1 MLLNIATGLS
11 RNDTRWHNENVSW
24 EWLVQ
29 RCGQPDRS
37 PESFAE
43 YMAGTPDFKQSKKDV
58 GGMVSGFIDGGRRL
72 KTAVLSKQIVTL
84 DVDYAKPDF
93 LEVLK
98 ARLGSITYLYY
109 STHSHS
115 AEAGRYRLFIPLD
128 KPAVPAQYEAIA
140 RYIAGYLGIDQF
152 DRTCYDLNRLMFWPS
167 ASRDGVFEA
176 GHNSGPWA
184 SVDGILSQYVNYLDI
199 SSWPVGDGEIVQL
212 RRDADKLENPT
223 LKSGT
228 IGAFCKLYTT
238 HEFIRNFLPDRYLP
252 SDEPNRYSYKHGST
266 SKGLWVIDDHFVYSF
281 HNTDP
286 AGQQV
291 SNVFDLLRLHLF
303 GGAEDNPDQAM
314 GNRKSFKAASEYVRG
329 LPAVR
334 KALAIEKYSPYEI
347 FGVAE
352 PVTGQPQ
359 APLQFNAAPPQP
371 LGNSRIEY
379 VQSGPAVSMQP
390 PVANIA
396 AAYQVPLEMLQGHQQ
411 VPLTPPPANGAV
423 NGHVATAA
431 LPAGMETASPVAGTD
446 GLEWLG
452 KLEMDSKGV
461 NKNTI
466 GNVVLILE
474 NDPRVQGMIAK
485 DIFRNQYALRGM
497 VPWILPGRTNQW
509 TDTDDQHLLLF
520 FEDNYDIMSK
530 EKILCGLEIVASK
543 RGYHPVKEYLQSVR
557 WDGTARIEQL
567 FHYFLGAEDNLYT
580 RQVSRKWFTAAVA
593 RIYEPGIKFDNML
606 VFVGKAGLG
615 KSWLID
621 KLAGAWFSDTS
632 VDLRNKKEA
641 MEEMQGVWIMEWGEL
656 TSFRT
661 SSIEAVKAFVS
672 KRSDNFRAAYDR
684 RMQDHAR
691 QCIFVGTTNKPE
703 FLSDPDGNRR
713 FWPVHVNQVTPQ
725 RSVGKDFTKELR
737 DQLWAEACYMYA
749 QGEPLILDE
758 QVAELAEYVQ
768 QSHMETDE
776 REQLIGL
783 YLEKPMPVN
792 WYSMNSGER
801 AAFLQL
807 GGFQNMESPLTGE
820 TMRRDK
826 VCAMEIW
833 FEVFEGGKKE
843 MTKLNT
849 RLIHDIMRS
858 MKGWE
863 MAKNPLH
870 VGIYGKQKCY
880 VRKGI
885 NVLAGN

>member
-1 MLLNIATGLS
+1 MLLQIATGLS
-11 RNDTRWHNENVSW
+11 RNDTRWHNESVSW

-29 RCGQPDRS
+29 RCSKPHIT

-93 LEVLK
+93 LDVLRS
-98 ARLGSITYLYY
+98 RLGNVTWLYY

-115 AEAGRYRLFIPLD
+115 PQAQRYRLFIPLD

-167 ASRDGVFEA
+167 ASRDAEFVA
-176 GHNSGPWA
+176 GHNTGDYA
-184 SVDGILSQYVNYLDI
+184 SVDGILNQYVNYLDI

-212 RRDADKLENPT
+212 RRDADKLENPS
-223 LKSGT
+223 LKSGM

-238 HEFIRNFLPDRYLP
+238 HDFIRTFLPDRYTP
-252 SDEPNRYSYKHGST
+252 SDEPNRYSYVNGST
-266 SKGLWVIDDHFVYSF
+266 TKGLWVIDDHFVYSF

-314 GNRKSFKAASEYVRG
+314 GNRKSFKAAAEYVRT
-329 LPAVR
+329 LPQVK

-347 FGVAE
+347 FGVQQPGGVQRNVPQQPQLGA
-352 PVTGQPQ
+352 VQPQ
-359 APLQFNAAPPQP
+359 APLQFNAMPPQP
-371 LGNSRIEY
+371 LGNGYSEY
-379 VQSGPAVSMQP
+379 VQPGAAVPMQP
-390 PVANIA
+390 HV
-396 AAYQVPLEMLQGHQQ
+396 LQNHQQ
-411 VPLTPPPANGAV
+411 VPLTPSPV

-431 LPAGMETASPVAGTD
+431 LPGGIAPVKPVAVPGD
-446 GLEWLG
+446 QDWLG
-452 KLEMDSKGV
+452 QLDMDAKGV

-466 GNVVLILE
+466 ENVVIILE
-474 NDPRVQGMIAK
+474 NDPRVKGMIAK

-509 TDTDDQHLLLF
+509 TDTDDQHLLRF
-520 FEDNYDIMSK
+520 FEKNYDISSK
-530 EKILCGLEIVASK
+530 EKILCGLEIVASLN
-543 RGYHPVKEYLQSVR
+543 GYHPVKEYLESVT
-557 WDGTARIEQL
+557 WDGVPRIEQL
-567 FHYFLGAEDNLYT
+567 FHYFLGAEDSLYT
-580 RQVSRKWFTAAVA
+580 RQVSRKWFAAAVA

-606 VFVGKAGLG
+606 VFVGKAGMG

-621 KLAGAWFSDTS
+621 KLAGKWFSDTS
-632 VDLRNKKEA
+632 VDLRNKKES

-661 SSIEAVKAFVS
+661 SSIESVKAFVS

-691 QCIFVGTTNKPE
+691 QCIFAGSTNKPE

-713 FWPVHVNQVTPQ
+713 FWPVHVNQVAPQ
-725 RSVGKDFTKELR
+725 RSVGKDFTQELR
-737 DQLWAEACYMYA
+737 GQLWAEACQMYV

-758 QVAELAEYVQ
+758 HVAELAEYVQ
-768 QSHMETDE
+768 QSHMEID
-776 REQLIGL
+776 
-783 YLEKPMPVN
+783 
-792 WYSMNSGER
+792 ER
-801 AAFLQL
+801 AAYIAEYLDKPLPLDWYKLNQ
-807 GGFQNMESPLTGE
+807 MERAAYLMQGISMMPQDGQVSL
-820 TMRRDK
+820 MQRDK
-826 VCAMEIW
+826 VCVREIW
-833 FEVFEGGKKE
+833 AELFEGSRKDAD
-843 MTKLNT
+843 KLKT
-849 RLIHDIMRS
+849 RFIHDIMRN
-858 MKGWE
+858 MPGWE
-863 MAKNPLH
+863 MSKNPLN
-870 VGIYGKQKCY
+870 VGFYGRQKCY
-880 VRKGI
+880 VRKGRS
-885 NVLAGN
+885 VSVDD